1 MGLLMHTVPEVRVR
15 GVFIHL
21 PPGELRLGAM
31 RCALLVCLR
40 SQSWRGWTGKFP
52 RGSWPGRCEGG
63 VSPSSFKHV
72 GFAFCRSPV
81 RGAGA
86 RPRGSGRL
94 CLGSRPWQR
103 RCESGVALHCS
114 SRGGF
119 AFGPTP
125 ARGRGWTGKCPR
137 GGISPS
143 AVKQVGFAF
152 CRSPVRGAGA
162 CPGLAARTCSRSR
175 RWQWWCESG
184 TARASVS
191 WSGSA
196 FGRSP
201 ARGAGACPQGW
212 EPWPRSR
219 PCRCESRGLRPS
231 LKRVGRPCL
240 RSPAGARSGASF
252 GPRTGRQGQASE
264 ECQVEEENEHCEET
278 NPSSGLSIGNECRS
292 AAGSPGQGVQRKWW
306 CSHPR

>member
-1 MGLLMHTVPEVRVR
+1 MGLLMHTVPEVRVH

-31 RCALLVCLR
+31 PCALLVCLR

-52 RGSWPGRCEGG
+52 RGVWP
-63 VSPSSFKHV
+63 
-72 GFAFCRSPV
+72 
-81 RGAGA
+81 
-86 RPRGSGRL
+86 
-94 CLGSRPWQR
+94 R
-103 RCESGVALHCS
+103 RCE
-114 SRGGF
+114 
-119 AFGPTP
+119 
-125 ARGRGWTGKCPR
+125 

-143 AVKQVGFAF
+143 ASKQVGFAF

-162 CPGLAARTCSRSR
+162 CPGLAGRTCSRSR
-175 RWQWWCESG
+175 RWQWRCESG
-184 TARASVS
+184 IARASFS

-219 PCRCESRGLRPS
+219 SRPCRCESRGLRPS
-231 LKRVGRPCL
+231 LKRVGHPFL

-252 GPRTGRQGQASE
+252 GPRTGRQGQGCE
-264 ECQVEEENEHCEET
+264 ECRVEEENEHCEET
-278 NPSSGLSIGNECRS
+278 SPSSGLSIGNEMGS
-292 AAGSPGQGVQRKWW
+292 AAGSPGQGVQRKWC
-306 CSHPR
+306 CSYPR